1 MRSEQ
6 QMMSLI
12 LDTAKD
18 DERIRAVMM
27 NGSRV
32 NPNVPRDDFQD
43 YDIVYFVTETDSFR
57 ADPPWIDRFGERL
70 IMQMPD
76 ENEMYPTEPTARIVY
91 LMQFQDGN
99 RIDLTLMPLAKR
111 QQLMKPD
118 SLSILLVDKDGS
130 IGPLPATSDIDY
142 HIRRPSEKHF
152 QGACNE
158 FWWIGLNMAKGL
170 WREELTYV
178 MFMYEQINRNVLIQ
192 LLEWK
197 VGMRSDFTMS
207 AGKCGKYL
215 QNHLTP
221 EEWQAYLCTYSD
233 AQYDHIWSS
242 LFAMCDLF
250 SETAQEVA
258 GKLNFAYNHTEERN
272 VRAYLNEVRNRPKKG
287 RTADK

>member
-12 LDTAKD
+12 LDTARD

-27 NGSRV
+27 NGSRT
-32 NPNVPRDDFQD
+32 NPNVPRDEFQD

-57 ADPPWIDRFGERL
+57 AEPHWIDRFGERL
-70 IMQMPD
+70 IMQMPY
-76 ENEMYPTEPTARIVY
+76 ENEMYPSEPTAQIVY

-99 RIDLTLMPLAKR
+99 RIDLTLMPLAQR

-118 SLSILLVDKDGS
+118 SLSVLLLDKDGT
-130 IGPLPATSDIDY
+130 IGPLPASSDIDY

-158 FWWIGLNMAKGL
+158 FWWICLNMVKGL

-178 MFMYEQINRNVLIQ
+178 KFMYEQINRNVLIRM
-192 LLEWK
+192 LEWK

-215 QNHLTP
+215 PNHLTP
-221 EEWQAYLCTYSD
+221 AEWQAYLSTYSD
-233 AQYDHIWSS
+233 AQYEHIWNS

-258 GKLNFAYNHTEERN
+258 GQLNFAYNHAEERN
-272 VRAYLNEVRNRPKKG
+272 VRAYLNEVRNRPKKSH
-287 RTADK
+287 TADK

>member
-12 LDTAKD
+12 LDTARD

-27 NGSRV
+27 NGSRA

-57 ADPPWIDRFGERL
+57 ADPQWIDRFGERL

-76 ENEMYPTEPTARIVY
+76 ENEMYPREPTARIVY

-99 RIDLTLMPLAKR
+99 RIDLTVIPMALR
-111 QQLMKPD
+111 QKLLEPD
-118 SLSILLVDKDGS
+118 SLSVLLLDKDGS

-192 LLEWK
+192 MLEWK
-197 VGMRSDFTMS
+197 VGMHSDFTMS

-215 QNHLTP
+215 QNYLTP
-221 EEWQAYLCTYSD
+221 AEWQAYLSTYSD
-233 AQYDHIWSS
+233 AQYNHIWDS

-250 SETAQEVA
+250 SKTAQEVA
-258 GKLNFAYNHTEERN
+258 GQLKFDYNHAEELN
-272 VRAYLNEVRNRPKKG
+272 VRAYLNEVRNRPKRG
-287 RTADK
+287 LSQP